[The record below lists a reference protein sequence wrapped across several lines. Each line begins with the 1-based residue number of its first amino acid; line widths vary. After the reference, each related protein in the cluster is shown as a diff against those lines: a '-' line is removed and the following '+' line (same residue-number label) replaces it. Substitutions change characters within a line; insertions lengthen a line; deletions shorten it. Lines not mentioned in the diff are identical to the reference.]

1 MRIYLHY
8 FLHSYPRTTIAWDEL
23 PSCVTPLLN
32 YCRLGSRAPSTL
44 GFTPSKLQALSI
56 NDLVLG
62 ALSGYWNINQLSI
75 DYA

>member
-32 YCRLGSRAPSTL
+32 YYRLGSRAPSTL

-56 NDLVLG
+56 SGLVLG